1 MKQLLIANDKNRLR
15 WVVLGLSQDGAG
27 IDLFENHSE
36 NSLKEDLSNVTSFNS
51 SLFSLVNTFNKDL
64 FPCAGLNANHHL
76 VASNG
81 WTALDFARETGH
93 SAVRQ
98 VGAED

>member
-1 MKQLLIANDKNRLR
+1 MKTKQSFCSSTIEGTKTIEWIRSSTIDDLTLLPETMETALRCTFSRIAFLIYLA
-15 WVVLGLSQDGAG
+15 VMYL
-27 IDLFENHSE
+27 
-36 NSLKEDLSNVTSFNS
+36 
-51 SLFSLVNTFNKDL
+51 FNKDL
-64 FPCAGLNANHHL
+64 YPCAGLNVNHHL

-98 VGAED
+98 VRA